1 MGIPSA
7 ARVGEP
13 VASIDTPALLL
24 DLEAFERNLARLDQA
39 LVGRSVSMRPHAKSH
54 KCPEIARRQMAR
66 GAVGICCQKVSEAQ
80 AFADAGIGNILISN
94 EVVGEKKIERLVALS
109 RQVTLTV
116 CVDHLENARALDAA
130 ARANGVV
137 LSVLVE
143 LDVGAGRCG
152 VDPGVPA
159 LLLAQAI
166 GQLTGL
172 RFMGLQAYHGV
183 AQHMRSLAER
193 QAAIGHAIECTRST
207 RDLLQS
213 HGISCLIVSGAG
225 TGSFPLEAASGL
237 YTEVQMGSYI
247 FMDADYAR
255 NDWASSGMP
264 RFEQSLFVLSSV
276 MSVRGSRHAVVD
288 AGLKASSV
296 DSGLPV
302 VADRADVVYVK
313 ASDEHG
319 VVQVSGPALAL
330 GQKLRLIPGHC
341 DPTVNL
347 YDELMVVKDDRVEA
361 IWPITA
367 RGAVL

>member
-1 MGIPSA
+1 MILA
-7 ARVGEP
+7 ARVGESTE
-13 VASIDTPALLL
+13 SIDTPALVL
-24 DLEAFERNLARLDQA
+24 DLDAFERNCARLDQA
-39 LVGRSVSMRPHAKSH
+39 LAGRSIAVRPHAKSH
-54 KCPEIARRQMAR
+54 KCPDIAKRQIAR

-94 EVVGEKKIERLVALS
+94 EVVGEKKIQRLCALS
-109 RQVTLTV
+109 QQVALTV

-130 ARANGVV
+130 ARIHGIV
-137 LSVLVE
+137 LSVLIE

-152 VDPGVPA
+152 VVPGMPA
-159 LLLAQAI
+159 LELAQAI
-166 GQLTGL
+166 VRMPGL

-193 QAAIGHAIECTRST
+193 QAAIGQAIERTAST
-207 RDLLQS
+207 RDLLQA
-213 HGISCLIVSGAG
+213 HGIDCPVVSGAG
-225 TGSFPLEAASGL
+225 TGSFLLEAGSGL
-237 YTEVQMGSYI
+237 YTELQVGSYI

-255 NDWASSGMP
+255 NDWSTSGMP
-264 RFEQSLFVLSSV
+264 RFEHSLFVLSSV
-276 MSVRGSRHAVVD
+276 MSVGGPHHAVVD

-296 DSGLPV
+296 DSGLPI
-302 VADRADVVYVK
+302 VADRADVAYIK

-319 VVQVSGPALAL
+319 VLRVDGPALAL
-330 GQKLRLIPGHC
+330 GEKLRLIPGHC

-347 YDELMVVKDDRVEA
+347 YNELVVVRGNRVEA